1 MLTRQKF
8 YTGFYLLGFTLAIVL
23 SLTIGFEGM
32 DSHTPPAAYGL
43 ELLILPIGLIL
54 FLRDLIITRP
64 LNFRNLR
71 VHLFG
76 LGANAVLVAV
86 IVWAS
91 LNR

>member
-1 MLTRQKF
+1 MLARQKF

-32 DSHTPPAAYGL
+32 NSHTPPAAYAL
-43 ELLILPIGLIL
+43 ELLILSIGLML

-64 LNFRNLR
+64 LNFRYIR
-71 VHLFG
+71 VHVFG
-76 LGANAVLVAV
+76 LAANAALVAV
-86 IVWAS
+86 VVWTS